1 MTDITLSKEHYKN
14 IKDIIISL
22 CSSVESLLENDISFL
37 CDDHP
42 ELYTCLTELSDLYE
56 SSTFKDSLDAWNDI
70 TEDVG

>member
-1 MTDITLSKEHYKN
+1 MADITLSKEQYKN

-56 SSTFKDSLDAWNDI
+56 SSTFKDSLEAWNDL